1 MKKFLLLLI
10 IVFGGVIENV
20 FAQTPTVAEI
30 KSSGE
35 YLWGEGKGS
44 TFNKAD
50 KEALSALVSQ
60 LSVSIQVGFEQYSE
74 ETEEQYKERVQSI
87 VKTYSSA
94 KLNNTQRLV
103 ISDEPNAEVIRYI
116 AKSEVNKQ
124 YENRRRKIVQY
135 VIDGEKADNNVQ
147 VSDALR
153 FYYWALCLLN
163 SYPYSDTVTYNGNL
177 LKTYIPNKINGV
189 FNGLAA
195 RIGNIEKEE
204 NKQSVELFIT
214 YKGKPVQNYDY
225 TYFDGI
231 NYSNIV
237 SAKDGRGV
245 IEVSAMNELKDIRLR
260 SEYAFENEAM
270 LDDDLAQVFEEMDE
284 VIPFHN
290 NKVTVEKDKVEEVKE
305 TLVQKHEEQKTNEKE
320 VFEQLT
326 DNGDYLNVIKE
337 LEKSIKQKTYTNV
350 KQYFTEEG
358 YAMFNSLMNYGNAK
372 LLTNEG
378 YSFYTTDDGVIC
390 RSMPMRFSF
399 KGNKTFIESIV
410 YEFDQDKKIKTLSFQ
425 LEQEAV
431 ADISKQDRWS
441 KKAKHVLI
449 RFLENYKTAYAL
461 ERHDYLTQIFSED
474 ALIIVGSI
482 VEKKPQ
488 ALDKQIMLL
497 NEKDILFNRYSK
509 TEYMKN
515 LERCFARNEFIN
527 LRFTENEIKKASSGK
542 EVYGIQIK
550 QDYFSST
557 YGDSGYLFLAVDL
570 EVADKPVIH
579 VRTWQPERDE
589 EGKIFSF
596 VDFNWE

>member
-1 MKKFLLLLI
+1 M
-10 IVFGGVIENV
+10 
-20 FAQTPTVAEI
+20 
-30 KSSGE
+30 
-35 YLWGEGKGS
+35 
-44 TFNKAD
+44 
-50 KEALSALVSQ
+50 
-60 LSVSIQVGFEQYSE
+60 
-74 ETEEQYKERVQSI
+74 
-87 VKTYSSA
+87 
-94 KLNNTQRLV
+94 
-103 ISDEPNAEVIRYI
+103 
-116 AKSEVNKQ
+116 
-124 YENRRRKIVQY
+124 
-135 VIDGEKADNNVQ
+135 
-147 VSDALR
+147 
-153 FYYWALCLLN
+153 
-163 SYPYSDTVTYNGNL
+163 
-177 LKTYIPNKINGV
+177 LKTYIPTKINGV

-337 LEKSIKQKTYTNV
+337 LEKAIKQKTYTNV

-358 YAMFNSLMNYGNAK
+358 YVMFNSLMNYGNAK

-497 NEKDILFNRYSK
+497 NEKDIVFNRYSK

>member
-1 MKKFLLLLI
+1 M
-10 IVFGGVIENV
+10 
-20 FAQTPTVAEI
+20 
-30 KSSGE
+30 
-35 YLWGEGKGS
+35 
-44 TFNKAD
+44 
-50 KEALSALVSQ
+50 
-60 LSVSIQVGFEQYSE
+60 
-74 ETEEQYKERVQSI
+74 
-87 VKTYSSA
+87 
-94 KLNNTQRLV
+94 
-103 ISDEPNAEVIRYI
+103 
-116 AKSEVNKQ
+116 
-124 YENRRRKIVQY
+124 
-135 VIDGEKADNNVQ
+135 
-147 VSDALR
+147 
-153 FYYWALCLLN
+153 
-163 SYPYSDTVTYNGNL
+163 
-177 LKTYIPNKINGV
+177 
-189 FNGLAA
+189 
-195 RIGNIEKEE
+195 
-204 NKQSVELFIT
+204 
-214 YKGKPVQNYDY
+214 
-225 TYFDGI
+225 
-231 NYSNIV
+231 
-237 SAKDGRGV
+237 
-245 IEVSAMNELKDIRLR
+245 
-260 SEYAFENEAM
+260 
-270 LDDDLAQVFEEMDE
+270 
-284 VIPFHN
+284 
-290 NKVTVEKDKVEEVKE
+290 
-305 TLVQKHEEQKTNEKE
+305 
-320 VFEQLT
+320 
-326 DNGDYLNVIKE
+326 
-337 LEKSIKQKTYTNV
+337 